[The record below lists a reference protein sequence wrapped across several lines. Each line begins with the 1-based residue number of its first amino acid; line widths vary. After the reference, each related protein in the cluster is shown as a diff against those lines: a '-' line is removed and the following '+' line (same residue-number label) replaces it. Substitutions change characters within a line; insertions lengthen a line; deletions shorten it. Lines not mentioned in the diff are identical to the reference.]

1 MGFCDD
7 DTEEVNG
14 WDIGC
19 SDSSNRSEK
28 SIHSRRGKE
37 TKRENAS
44 LMKRYGHVY
53 DRNSY

>member
-19 SDSSNRSEK
+19 SDSSK
-28 SIHSRRGKE
+28 GGQGSISSRRRKE

>member
-19 SDSSNRSEK
+19 SDSSNRGQR
-28 SIHSRRGKE
+28 SISSRRGKE